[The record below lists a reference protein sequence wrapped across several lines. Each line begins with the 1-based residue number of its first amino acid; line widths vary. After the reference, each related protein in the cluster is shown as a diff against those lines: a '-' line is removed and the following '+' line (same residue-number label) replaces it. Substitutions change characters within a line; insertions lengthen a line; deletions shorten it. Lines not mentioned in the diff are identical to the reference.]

1 MRKVLQALEQG
12 AITSSKYEVVKLILE
27 AQEAIQEY
35 IEDNSRVA
43 NLEAATRILKK
54 ISNTLL
60 VMQIHGGVLLANEII
75 KTIQSLQEDKTE
87 LLEDVQDVISRA
99 IVRLGDYLEYVEAG
113 NKDIPLVLMPLLNDL
128 RASRSEVLIS
138 ESVLFF
144 PDIDGVVP
152 PENNSNRK
160 EEITKSWICLLRSN
174 YQKALLAFVNGE
186 DKSVPAAQLCK
197 LLIRIQRASSNE
209 SVKKLWWI
217 GSALAQA
224 AAINAI
230 EFNTSIA
237 SIFSSLDKH
246 IKVLINKDEKTF
258 AGIIDDN
265 LIRNILYYVAI
276 ADDRGRI
283 VNQVKEAFSLNDQ
296 IPRQHEIENMERKVS
311 APSGEVLI
319 TVSKALLEDIAA
331 VKDCIELYIHSNLN
345 EQQQLD
351 KLHSGLRKIHDTLSM
366 IGIDEY
372 NFKIE
377 QQVHELELIK
387 QGQHGDVDLGLL
399 GISEIIL
406 EIETCIN
413 NFIQYKINFNDT
425 HKVYSENPD
434 EPESSEHKA
443 AYAIAISEILQ
454 KLEQVKELLTEI
466 IQVSYDNIKLELARK
481 YIKQI
486 DGVVS
491 MINIAPLSEL
501 LNSVKAYLESPG
513 FINDIDNN
521 SDRLRSF
528 ADCIVA
534 FQCYCEQIQSN
545 QPYGEQIL
553 DHNQAA
559 LRHLHEA
566 IVSEQ
571 EEQHGLN
578 PDVDFD
584 NTMMER
590 KDVRSIVSN
599 EPSGESEYDADKLA
613 EDIQQLPEMF
623 VQRADDGD
631 DEPIEDLTI
640 VAKIKPLDDP
650 VDGLDII
657 PLVKPEREQADNKKL
672 MILRDDA
679 EPSLVETFI
688 EEAEEV
694 IHLMKTSWQQW
705 RDNQEDWEGFTEVR
719 RGFHTLKGSGRLVGA
734 EILAE
739 FSWEFENLCNKCLG
753 TRKIIP
759 DSTQIIIQKGIKTAY
774 KLIKQL
780 KSPLTDSDI
789 NSDQLVESAK
799 KISLDIIEDKPV
811 DEQSSLKEDPNDQ
824 PPDTLQEELTSIF
837 AKEASQHISVIE
849 EALKEGNNITGSVLF
864 DQDFTRTLHTI
875 AGSAQTA
882 GVIQISSLCSALENI
897 ISTVLKNNIELS
909 TDQASFIIDVVGHL
923 KDDLR
928 KLEAYKPLDDSSE
941 ELIESL
947 EEFNEKLLN
956 GLNQGQ
962 AGEVTDS
969 GSNTVNDDHSTPS
982 MVDVSSD
989 IDKDLAEIFFEEAE
1003 DVLGSCQSSVQRLR
1017 GNYQDAAAL
1026 SELRRQFHT
1035 LKGSSRMAGYF
1046 TIGELSHITENLLV
1060 SMVDKKADVN
1070 DATLSILQ
1078 RVLDHIH
1085 TNIDA
1090 AQRSQDI
1097 YLDRGLVNEVESFS
1111 LADKQQS
1118 NRPEAV
1124 TSEAHQKH
1132 DHASRSE
1139 QVSEADDSAV
1149 VHRQDDNSDKNV
1161 NDNGKNET
1169 GKISSSQAE
1178 KPFLPLAKPPE
1189 KPNEFRTDVADNG
1202 KERREVLRVQA
1213 DVLDGLVND
1222 AGEVSIQRSQLDQ
1235 LFDSINQN
1243 SAEFEQT
1250 IGRIRDRL
1258 RELEIETETQI
1269 LHKHAEDQQKMPEF
1283 DPLEMDRYSNIQ
1295 QLSRSLAESVEDL
1308 QNIKETFLKQMQDGE
1323 DVLIRQKILTTSL
1336 QDNLLRIRMV
1346 KFNTIEQ
1353 RLQRIT
1359 RQTSD
1364 ELGKSVEL
1372 YISGG
1377 DNEIDRRVLNGI
1389 LSSIEH
1395 ILRNSIGHG
1404 IETPDIRQKS
1414 NKPESGKIQIVVER
1428 EGSEISITIKDDG
1441 AGINIERIK
1450 QKAVESGLVGRDQ
1463 EISQEQALH
1472 LIFKSGLS
1480 TADQLTK
1487 VAGRGVGMDVVDK
1500 DVRHLGGSV
1509 EIKSKKGRG
1518 ASFILR
1524 LPYTLAV
1531 SQVLLVKAGQETY
1544 ALTLSGIEGVVQLSG
1559 NELRDIYAG
1568 QESSYVYAGQDYK
1581 LHNLAS
1587 LLQGGESYLDSNIIS
1602 YPVILV
1608 RIGDQRLALQVD
1620 HSLGNKEIVVKPL
1633 ASHLMHAQGVSGAT
1647 VLGDGKVALI
1657 IDIPWIVRLTQAQ
1670 TGNHIAISDLHNNQ
1684 KDKSTVMVVDDSITI
1699 RKVTT
1704 RFLERNNFKVVTA
1717 KDGIDAL
1724 QKLQNTIPR
1733 VILLDI
1739 EMPRMDGYELAT
1751 QIRKDERLSEVPIVM
1766 ITSRTGSKHRNR
1778 ALEIGVDGYLGK
1790 PYNEAQLL
1798 SRINEL

>member
-1 MRKVLQALEQG
+1 MRKVLQAFEQR
-12 AITSSKYEVVKLILE
+12 AITSSKYEVDILVNE

-35 IEDNSRVA
+35 IEDNSRIVS
-43 NLEAATRILKK
+43 LERAGKVLKQ
-54 ISNTLL
+54 ISDTLL
-60 VMQIHGGVLLANEII
+60 IMQIHGGVLLANEII
-75 KTIQSLQEDKTE
+75 KAIKDLQEGKTE
-87 LLEDVQDVISRA
+87 SLEDTQDVISRA
-99 IVRLGDYLEYVEAG
+99 IVRLSDYLEYVEAG
-113 NKDIPLVLMPLLNDL
+113 HKDIPLVLMPLLNDL
-128 RASRSEVLIS
+128 RAARNDVLMSEN
-138 ESVLFF
+138 VLFF
-144 PDIDGVVP
+144 PNIDGIEP
-152 PENNSNRK
+152 PESNPENQ
-160 EEITKSWICLLRSN
+160 EEITKSWVCILRSN
-174 YQKALLAFVNGE
+174 YQKTLLAFVNDE

-197 LLIRIQRASSNE
+197 LLIRMQRASTDE
-209 SVKKLWWI
+209 SAKKLWWI

-224 AAINAI
+224 VAINALD
-230 EFNTSIA
+230 FNTSIA
-237 SIFSSLDKH
+237 SIFSGLDKQ
-246 IKVLINKDEKTF
+246 IKELINNSEKSF
-258 AGIIDDN
+258 AAKIDDN

-276 ADDRGRI
+276 ADDRGRL
-283 VNQVKEAFSLNDQ
+283 VNQVKTAFSLNDQ
-296 IPRQHEIENMERKVS
+296 IPKQLEIEDMERKVS

-319 TVSKALLEDIAA
+319 TVSKALLDDIAA
-331 VKDCIELYIHSNLN
+331 VKDCIELYLHSNLKEE
-345 EQQQLD
+345 EQLN
-351 KLHSGLRKIHDTLSM
+351 KLYSGLRKINDTLAM
-366 IGIDEY
+366 IGIDE
-372 NFKIE
+372 FRGKVEE
-377 QQVHELELIK
+377 QIHELELIQ
-387 QGQHGDVDLGLL
+387 QGKHGDVDLGLL
-399 GISEIIL
+399 GISEVIL

-413 NFIQYKINFNDT
+413 NFIQYRINFDDVRQADT
-425 HKVYSENPD
+425 DSAH
-434 EPESSEHKA
+434 EPQSNEHKA
-443 AYAIAISEILQ
+443 AYSIAINEILQ

-466 IQVSYDNIKLELARK
+466 IQVSYDEKKLELA
-481 YIKQI
+481 KQAIGEI

-491 MINIAPLSEL
+491 MVNITALADL
-501 LNSVKAYLESPG
+501 LNSVKAYLESQN
-513 FINDIDNN
+513 FVEDINNN
-521 SDRLRSF
+521 ADRLRSL
-528 ADCIVA
+528 ADCVIA

-545 QPYGEQIL
+545 VPYGQQIL
-553 DHNQAA
+553 DHNQSA
-559 LRHLHEA
+559 LNHLHEA
-566 IVSEQ
+566 IGLNN
-571 EEQHGLN
+571 EEQDDVD

-584 NTMMER
+584 NTMMEQS
-590 KDVRSIVSN
+590 DVHTILSQEHVN
-599 EPSGESEYDADKLA
+599 ESEYDADSLA
-613 EDIQQLPEMF
+613 EDIEMLPEMF
-623 VQRADDGD
+623 APNSDR
-631 DEPIEDLTI
+631 DEEPAEDLTI
-640 VAKIKPLDDP
+640 IAKIKPLDEPIDSFEIITP
-650 VDGLDII
+650 VEQTPEDE
-657 PLVKPEREQADNKKL
+657 PRKLV
-672 MILRDDA
+672 ILRDDA

-694 IHLMKTSWQQW
+694 IHSMKQSWEQW
-705 RDNQEDWEGFTEVR
+705 REDQEDWDTFTEMR

-753 TRKIIP
+753 TKKIIP
-759 DSTQIIIQKGIKTAY
+759 DSVQKIIQKGIKTAY

-780 KSPLTDSDI
+780 KNPFTESDA
-789 NSDQLVESAK
+789 DVDGLAAQAK
-799 KISLDIIEDKPV
+799 QISLDIIENNPLE
-811 DEQSSLKEDPNDQ
+811 EQPTAQEDNEEESL
-824 PPDTLQEELTSIF
+824 DTLQEELTSIF
-837 AKEASQHISVIE
+837 AKEASQHVSVIA
-849 EALKEGNNITGSVLF
+849 EAIREGNNISSSVLI
-864 DQDFTRTLHTI
+864 DQDLMRTLHTI
-875 AGSAQTA
+875 AGSARTA
-882 GVIQISSLCSALENI
+882 GETRISHLCIALEDI
-897 ISTVLKNNIELS
+897 VSVMLKNEIELS
-909 TDQASFIIDVVGHL
+909 IAQADYIRDVIKQL
-923 KDDLR
+923 KDDLH
-928 KLEAYKPLDDSSE
+928 KLEQLQPLDNADDD
-941 ELIESL
+941 LIESL
-947 EEFNEKLLN
+947 ESFKENLLKE
-956 GLNQGQ
+956 LNDGQ
-962 AGEVTDS
+962 A
-969 GSNTVNDDHSTPS
+969 DDIAELAGNPAINESSPPS

-1003 DVLGSCQSSVQRLR
+1003 DVLGSCQSSLQRLR
-1017 GNYQDAAAL
+1017 NNHHDEGAL

-1046 TIGELSHITENLLV
+1046 TIGELSHITETLMV
-1060 SMVDKKADVN
+1060 SMVDKKSDVS
-1070 DATLSILQ
+1070 DDTLSMLQ
-1078 RVLDHIH
+1078 RVLDHMH

-1097 YLDRGLVNEVESFS
+1097 YLDDGLVREVQNSCLTDFPSDNISEVVADETDNLHEDEIQPAQELKAEQSESAPQQQND
-1111 LADKQQS
+1111 ADEGVNNTGPQELPVVDNQ
-1118 NRPEAV
+1118 AV
-1124 TSEAHQKH
+1124 ENTSAP
-1132 DHASRSE
+1132 
-1139 QVSEADDSAV
+1139 QVS
-1149 VHRQDDNSDKNV
+1149 NSQNL
-1161 NDNGKNET
+1161 NT
-1169 GKISSSQAE
+1169 GKPGTIDE
-1178 KPFLPLAKPPE
+1178 
-1189 KPNEFRTDVADNG
+1189 T

-1243 SAEFEQT
+1243 AAEFDQT

-1269 LHKHAEDQQKMPEF
+1269 LHKHAEEQQQMPEF

-1359 RQTSD
+1359 RQTSE
-1364 ELGKSVEL
+1364 ELNKSVEL
-1372 YISGG
+1372 EISGG

-1404 IETPDIRQKS
+1404 IELPETRQKNS
-1414 NKPESGKIQIVVER
+1414 KSERGKIQILVER

-1441 AGINIERIK
+1441 AGINIDRIK
-1450 QKAVESGLVGRDQ
+1450 QKAVENGLVGKDQ

-1480 TADQLTK
+1480 TADQVTK
-1487 VAGRGVGMDVVDK
+1487 VAGRGVGMDVVDQ

-1509 EIKSKKGRG
+1509 EIKSKKGKG

-1559 NELRDIYAG
+1559 NELRDIYAN
-1568 QESSYVYAGQDYK
+1568 QEPSYMYAGQDYK

-1587 LLQGGESYLDSNIIS
+1587 LLQGGESGLDSNIIS
-1602 YPVILV
+1602 YPIILV

-1620 HSLGNKEIVVKPL
+1620 ISLGNKEIVVKPL
-1633 ASHLMHAQGVSGAT
+1633 ASHLIHAQGVSGAT

-1670 TGNHIAISDLHNNQ
+1670 TGNNVSITNIHQSNQ
-1684 KDKSTVMVVDDSITI
+1684 KDESTVMVVDDSITI

-1704 RFLERNNFKVVTA
+1704 RFLERNNYKVVTA

-1724 QKLQNTIPR
+1724 QKLQNIIPR

-1766 ITSRTGSKHRNR
+1766 ITSRTGNKHRNR
-1778 ALEIGVDGYLGK
+1778 ALEIGVNGYLGK

-1798 SRINEL
+1798 GRINEL